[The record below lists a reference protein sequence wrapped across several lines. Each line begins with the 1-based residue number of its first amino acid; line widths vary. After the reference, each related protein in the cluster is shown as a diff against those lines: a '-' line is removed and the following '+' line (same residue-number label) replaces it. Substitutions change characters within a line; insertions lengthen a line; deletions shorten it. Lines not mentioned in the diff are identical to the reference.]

1 MSALYNF
8 EAASI
13 EGDHKPLE
21 QYRGNVLLIVNT
33 ASQCGLT
40 PQLEGLEALY
50 QQYKDR
56 GFMILGF
63 PCNQFMH
70 QEPNSEA
77 DIQAFC
83 MKNYG
88 VSFPMF
94 KKIEVNG
101 DNAHPLYMYLKKQ
114 ARGVLG
120 TEKIKWNFTKFLV
133 GRDGRVLKRFAPAT
147 KPEKLAKSIEQAL
160 GN

>member
-1 MSALYNF
+1 MSTLYNY
-8 EAASI
+8 EAASL
-13 EGDHKPLE
+13 EGQNRKLE
-21 QYRGNVLLIVNT
+21 EYRGKVLLIVNT

-50 QQYKDR
+50 KKYQDK
-56 GFMILGF
+56 GLEVLGF
-63 PCNQFMH
+63 PCNQFAQ
-70 QEPNSEA
+70 QEPGDAA

-88 VSFPMF
+88 VTFPMF
-94 KKIEVNG
+94 QKIEVNG
-101 DNAHPLYMYLKKQ
+101 DSAHPLYMFLKKQ

-133 GRDGRVLKRFAPAT
+133 DRQGKVIKRFAPAT
-147 KPEKLAKSIEQAL
+147 KPEKLEQAIIAAL
-160 GN
+160 EV

>member
-1 MSALYNF
+1 MSTLYNF
-8 EAASI
+8 AASSI
-13 EGDHKPLE
+13 EGQQQPLD
-21 QYRGNVLLIVNT
+21 QYRGKVLLIVNT

-50 QQYKDR
+50 KKYRDQ
-56 GFMILGF
+56 GFLILGF

-94 KKIEVNG
+94 SKIDVNG

-120 TEKIKWNFTKFLV
+120 TENIKWNFTKFLI
-133 GRDGRVLKRFAPAT
+133 GRDGKVLKRFAPAT
-147 KPEKLAKSIEQAL
+147 KPEKLEKAVEQAL
-160 GN
+160 NA